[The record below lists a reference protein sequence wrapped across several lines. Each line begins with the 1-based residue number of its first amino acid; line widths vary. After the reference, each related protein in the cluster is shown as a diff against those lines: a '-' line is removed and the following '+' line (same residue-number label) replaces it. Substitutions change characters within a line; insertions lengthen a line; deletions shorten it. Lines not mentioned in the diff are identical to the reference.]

1 MQNDTPQVTD
11 LFRKVLEIGLRLAI
25 IVILASW
32 AFTIVR
38 PFIELLAW
46 GGIIAVALYP
56 LCTLLAVRIGDRS
69 TASAWLLAG
78 TLVAIL
84 IVPTIFLSIS
94 GVDAA
99 REVAQKWEAGTLE
112 VVAPT
117 ERVKSW
123 PLVGERVYDAWAQA
137 SVNLEAFAKKFEPQI
152 RELGKK
158 SLVAIASVGALIL
171 KFTFSILI
179 AGAFMANAPA
189 IEAFFLGLSRRL
201 ASDDG
206 ERLITL
212 SVATIRSVAQGI
224 LGIAMI
230 QALASAAGLVLMGI
244 PLAGLWATIVL
255 FLAIVQLPPLLL
267 LGPIAVYSFS
277 AYDTVPAVIFSVFML
292 IVSVSDGFLK
302 PMLLGRGVDVPMLVI
317 LLGAIGGM
325 LASGVIGLFV
335 GAVILALIYRL
346 FTAWLESQA
355 DDAFSFTRPVEE
367 QEHGDDGDS

>member
-112 VVAPT
+112 VAAPT

-267 LGPIAVYSFS
+267 LGPIAAYSFS

>member
-112 VVAPT
+112 VAAPT